1 FQITRLFET
10 AFSTPAMTE
19 YGFASSLQSLIKV
32 RKQVMDRSGLG
43 DANRVGGSDIEQS
56 WFNYIKECTLIGID
70 IGQKNLD
77 QVLSDPNPMTAI
89 RFDSRIYGTR
99 IMLSGSSSD
108 LDCTDAY
115 SQLKLM
121 TESTFIPRLKQVL
134 SASLGTSSATDTDD
148 VIRNALNNL
157 GLASV
162 NTQEYMTASVLL
174 PIYEQS
180 VTGKYMDDQ

>member
-1 FQITRLFET
+1 MHLDWHRH
-10 AFSTPAMTE
+10 S
-19 YGFASSLQSLIKV
+19 
-32 RKQVMDRSGLG
+32 
-43 DANRVGGSDIEQS
+43 
-56 WFNYIKECTLIGID
+56 
-70 IGQKNLD
+70 QKNLD

-180 VTGKYMDDQ
+180 VTGKYMDDQAFTAALWLTRRLSSAIHNGRRSRPCSKVSFVR

>member
-1 FQITRLFET
+1 
-10 AFSTPAMTE
+10 
-19 YGFASSLQSLIKV
+19 
-32 RKQVMDRSGLG
+32 
-43 DANRVGGSDIEQS
+43 
-56 WFNYIKECTLIGID
+56 

-134 SASLGTSSATDTDD
+134 SASLGTSSATDTD
-148 VIRNALNNL
+148 
-157 GLASV
+157 
-162 NTQEYMTASVLL
+162 
-174 PIYEQS
+174 
-180 VTGKYMDDQ
+180 

>member
-1 FQITRLFET
+1 MQGGRGINFQHVLVSWLVFATMFGPSTRVSIEDAYTGQVRVVDNVPIGVAAAGSTISTVGFQITRLFET

-108 LDCTDAY
+108 
-115 SQLKLM
+115 
-121 TESTFIPRLKQVL
+121 P
-134 SASLGTSSATDTDD
+134 
-148 VIRNALNNL
+148 
-157 GLASV
+157 GLHRC
-162 NTQEYMTASVLL
+162 L
-174 PIYEQS
+174 
-180 VTGKYMDDQ
+180 